1 MKKNLL
7 SKILP
12 ANAPKVGQ
20 IIHVPAGGARAALGG
35 CAPAWA
41 ARNPVGPDPFLPGCG
56 GPANSIPFA
65 QSAAEQAPVDPS
77 CFVQPGQ
84 VQAQA
89 YVPLPVISQSL
100 AAGALKRIETAPKH
114 GRMYIC
120 GIKSLNDP
128 FEILIHNIT
137 LGGSDASR
145 LARPDIDSAVYSADR
160 QFDAFDGGCIDNNSP
175 LCVEFRSFGTPTVLP
190 FINLH
195 FFGTKLTAFNSCDPG
210 QMLAMAAAQANG
222 NCGF

>member
-7 SKILP
+7 SKMLP
-12 ANAPKVGQ
+12 NHAPTNGQ
-20 IIHVPAGGARAALGG
+20 IVRVPARGSDMVALGG
-35 CAPAWA
+35 CAPMWA
-41 ARNPVGPDPFLPGCG
+41 QRNPGTPLAPGCG
-56 GPANSIPFA
+56 APANTMPFA
-65 QSAAEQAPVDPS
+65 QAAAETAPVDRN

-89 YVPLPVISQSL
+89 YTPLPILSQTL
-100 AAGALKRIETAPKH
+100 ASGQTKRVETAPKH
-114 GRMYIC
+114 GRMYVC

-128 FEILIHNIT
+128 FEVELVNLT

-145 LARPDIDSAVYSADR
+145 FARPGVDSAVYQSDNY
-160 QFDAFDGGCIDNNSP
+160 FLPFDGGCIDNNSP

-190 FINLH
+190 FLNLH

-210 QMLAMAAAQANG
+210 QAMAQAAAQAAG
-222 NCGF
+222 LCGY